1 MRFLLDT
8 NTVIALI
15 VRRNRSV
22 LASLIA
28 NRGEVASSVIVL
40 HELYYGAFNST
51 KLEQNL
57 DELSSFEL
65 PMLPF
70 EMGDAR
76 VAGEVRAAL
85 RQLGTPIGAF
95 DLLIAGQALARDL
108 TIVTNNVREFSRVQ
122 GLRVEDWTQ
131 G

>member
-1 MRFLLDT
+1 M
-8 NTVIALI
+8 
-15 VRRNRSV
+15 
-22 LASLIA
+22 
-28 NRGEVASSVIVL
+28 IVL